1 MRSAQGHEQT
11 TATDDTISG
20 SLRCAL
26 AVCEANWLTATLEM
40 AESSKLSTTKL
51 LIVAPAWV
59 GDMVMAHCLVQI
71 LRQNDPDMEIH
82 ILAPPA
88 TEPLAWR
95 MPGVARAIEFDL
107 AHGELAIAK
116 RRRIGLSLVTE
127 GYAKAI
133 VLPNSFKSALTP
145 WWAKIPRR
153 TGWRG
158 EARIG
163 FLNDRRRLDGKRYPL
178 MIERFMALAL
188 PPGSRLEPPYP
199 VPELTVDEQNATQKM
214 LEFGL
219 SLNRPVTVL
228 CPGAE
233 FGIAKRWPTEHY
245 AAVARHVVTQGHQV
259 WLIGSSKDTDVC
271 KVIENLVPNGLVNLA
286 GKTSLLDAVD
296 LIAQAE
302 RVVTN
307 DSGLM
312 HIASALG
319 ISVVAIF
326 GSTSPDFTPPLGA
339 HAVVVRNNLPCSP
352 CFERECPL
360 GHMNCLNE
368 LSPRQVIEVL

>member
-1 MRSAQGHEQT
+1 
-11 TATDDTISG
+11 
-20 SLRCAL
+20 
-26 AVCEANWLTATLEM
+26 M
-40 AESSKLSTTKL
+40 AERSGLSKTKV

-82 ILAPPA
+82 MLAPPA

-107 AHGELAIAK
+107 AHGELALAR
-116 RRRIGLSLVTE
+116 RRRIGLSLVAE
-127 GYAKAI
+127 GYTQAI

-153 TGWRG
+153 TGWQG

-163 FLNDRRRLDGKRYPL
+163 FLNDRRRLDGKRHPL

-199 VPELTVDEQNATQKM
+199 VPTLTVDEQNAAQKM
-214 LEFGL
+214 REFGL
-219 SLNRPVTVL
+219 DFSHPVTVL

-233 FGIAKRWPTEHY
+233 FGIAKRWPTDHY
-245 AAVARHVVTQGHQV
+245 AAVARHVVTEGHQV
-259 WLIGSSKDTDVC
+259 WLIGSPKDIDVC
-271 KVIENLVPNGLVNLA
+271 KAIETRVPNGLANLA

-312 HIASALG
+312 HIASALR
-319 ISVVAIF
+319 IRVVAIF
-326 GSTSPDFTPPLGA
+326 GSTSADFTPPLGE
-339 HAVVVRNNLPCSP
+339 HAVVVRNDLPCSP
-352 CFERECPL
+352 CFARECPL

>member
-1 MRSAQGHEQT
+1 
-11 TATDDTISG
+11 
-20 SLRCAL
+20 
-26 AVCEANWLTATLEM
+26 M
-40 AESSKLSTTKL
+40 AERSGLSTTKL

-59 GDMVMAHCLVQI
+59 GDMVMAHCLVQL

-82 ILAPPA
+82 MLAPPA

-107 AHGELAIAK
+107 AHGELALAK

-153 TGWRG
+153 TGWQG

-188 PPGSRLEPPYP
+188 PPGSTLEPPYP
-199 VPELTVDEQNATQKM
+199 VPELTVDEQNAAQKM
-214 LEFGL
+214 REFGL
-219 SLNRPVTVL
+219 NLNRPVTVL

-233 FGIAKRWPTEHY
+233 FGITKRWPTEHY
-245 AAVARHVVTQGHQV
+245 AAVARRVVTEGHQV
-259 WLIGSSKDTDVC
+259 WLIGSPKDTDVC
-271 KVIENLVPNGLVNLA
+271 KAIENLVPNGLANLA

-312 HIASALG
+312 HIASALR
-319 ISVVAIF
+319 IRVVAIF

-360 GHMNCLNE
+360 GHTNCLNE